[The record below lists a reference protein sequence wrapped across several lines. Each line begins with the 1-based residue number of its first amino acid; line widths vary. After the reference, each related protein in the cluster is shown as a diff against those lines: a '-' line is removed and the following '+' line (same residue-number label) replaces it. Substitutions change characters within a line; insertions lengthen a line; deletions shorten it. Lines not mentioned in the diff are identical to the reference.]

1 MSALSIQPTYPI
13 FTDIDGQPLEDGYVW
28 IGTANLDPQTNPI
41 NVYWDAALTL
51 PAAQPIR
58 TLDGY
63 PSNSGT
69 PARLYVNSDYSIRVM
84 NKNGSMVY
92 SAPQATERYSA
103 ALVAFTGFKG
113 QVGTVEDLAGNDG
126 ADWIGF
132 EPAGLDA
139 VSRSVQDKLRDA
151 VSVLDFGA
159 DPTGLTDTYAEV
171 QAAFDAVAAKGG
183 GTVYF
188 PSGTYLCNT
197 PLVLQYGVNLIGES
211 RANTKI
217 LKDSTTTK
225 AVTVYASALIPEIY
239 APSVLPNNI
248 NAILVLT
255 GTPGPG
261 RYTGT
266 ISDITFEG
274 TYAIAG
280 NYESQKVQLGIV
292 SVGSVSDFTLQN
304 CNINQVEYGAIFPTI
319 FVAEIRNNRISRCLH
334 GLGIDG
340 SSTSTAI
347 STNYANDCRT
357 YGFYLRALY
366 YSEVSGN
373 AVDFL
378 NDFNKYPDRTRL
390 CQAYVFRTMR
400 GCTVVNNGQEQT
412 LGRNWVLL
420 DFKSSIFEGN
430 FSIGL
435 GSDYTGA
442 DEIAWIYSD
451 NTLQGSLVKNNSN
464 WTYNAN
470 GLLFGGANPAKHHN
484 IYFTSTDLVRF
495 NEFTNNWVRQT
506 FGFVPIEAGYLNNV
520 PSNEPNLAVGGELVA
535 TYTNPLITAA
545 VPGDLSVT
553 YNANNKHFQHFIG
566 KLAHVWGC
574 FDVTITYTTA
584 SGRMEIGG
592 LPFNENQAWAIA
604 VSGVQGGSGLAK
616 KLGHFLWSN
625 FSITGVWY
633 DENDAQFNITDIPT
647 GTTVK
652 IFYDGWIQRLA

>member
-1 MSALSIQPTYPI
+1 MSALSIQPTFPI
-13 FTDIDGQPLEDGYVW
+13 FTETDGQPLENGYIW
-28 IGTANLDPQTNPI
+28 IGTANLDPQVNPI
-41 NVYWDAALTL
+41 NVYWDAALTIL
-51 PAAQPIR
+51 APQPIR
-58 TLDGY
+58 TLGGY
-63 PSNSGT
+63 PARNGT

-84 NKNGSMVY
+84 NKNGSLIY

-139 VSRSVQDKLRDA
+139 VPRSVQDKLRDA

-159 DPTGLTDTYAEV
+159 DPTGMTDTYAEV

-225 AVTVYASALIPEIY
+225 AVTVYAPALIPEIY

-261 RYTGT
+261 RYVGF

-274 TYAIAG
+274 TYATPG
-280 NYESQKVQLGIV
+280 DYESQKVQLGIV

-304 CNINQVEYGAIFPTI
+304 CNINKVQYGAIFPTI
-319 FVAEIRNNRISRCLH
+319 FVSEIRNNRISECLH

-347 STNYANDCRT
+347 STNYANNCRT

-366 YSEVSGN
+366 YSEISGN

-451 NTLQGSLVKNNSN
+451 NTLQGSLVKNNSS

-470 GLLFGGANPAKHHN
+470 GLLFGGADPAKHHN
-484 IYFTSTDLVRF
+484 IYFTSTDFVRF

-506 FGFVPIEAGYLNNV
+506 FAGVPVEAGYLNNV
-520 PSNEPNLAVGGELVA
+520 PTTWTNIAVGGDLVQ
-535 TYTNPLITAA
+535 TYTNPVITAQT
-545 VPGDLSVT
+545 VGDLSVT
-553 YNANNKHFQHFIG
+553 YNADNKHFQHQIG
-566 KLAHVWGC
+566 KLSHVWGV

-584 SGRMEIGG
+584 SGRMQIGG

-604 VSGVQGGSGLAK
+604 VSGVQGGSGLTK
-616 KLGHFLWSN
+616 KLGHFLWSG
-625 FSITGVWY
+625 FATTGVWY
-633 DENDAQFNITDIPT
+633 DENDAVFNITDIPT
-647 GTTVK
+647 GTSVK
-652 IFYDGWIQRLA
+652 IYYDGWIQRIA

>member
-1 MSALSIQPTYPI
+1 M
-13 FTDIDGQPLEDGYVW
+13 PLTKV
-28 IGTANLDPQTNPI
+28 
-41 NVYWDAALTL
+41 
-51 PAAQPIR
+51 
-58 TLDGY
+58 
-63 PSNSGT
+63 S
-69 PARLYVNSDYSIRVM
+69 YSMI
-84 NKNGSMVY
+84 
-92 SAPQATERYSA
+92 
-103 ALVAFTGFKG
+103 KG
-113 QVGTVEDLAGNDG
+113 AEFN
-126 ADWIGF
+126 
-132 EPAGLDA
+132 
-139 VSRSVQDKLRDA
+139 
-151 VSVLDFGA
+151 VLDYGA
-159 DPTGLTDTYAEV
+159 VGDGVSDDSVAIQT
-171 QAAFDAVAAKGG
+171 AFDAAATAGG
-183 GTVYF
+183 GTVYL

-225 AVTVYASALIPEIY
+225 AVTVYAPALIPDIY
-239 APSVLPNNI
+239 APSTLPSNI

-255 GTPGPG
+255 GAPGPG

-266 ISDITFEG
+266 ISEITFEG
-274 TYAIAG
+274 TYAIPG
-280 NYESQKVQLGIV
+280 NFESQKVQLGIV
-292 SVGSVSDFTLQN
+292 SIGSVSDFTLNN
-304 CNINQVEYGAIFPTI
+304 CNINRVEYGAIFPTI
-319 FVAEIRNNRISRCLH
+319 FVSEIRNNRISECLH

-347 STNYANDCRT
+347 STNYANNCRT

-378 NDFNKYPDRTRL
+378 NDFNRYPDRTRL
-390 CQAYVFRTMR
+390 CQAYVFRTFR
-400 GCTVVNNGQEQT
+400 GCTVTNNGQEQT

-470 GLLFGGANPAKHHN
+470 GLLFGGANSAKHHN

-506 FGFVPIEAGYLNNV
+506 LAGVPVEAGYGNNV
-520 PSNEPNLAVGGELVA
+520 PTNEINLGVGGELVS
-535 TYTNPLITAA
+535 TYTNPSITALT
-545 VPGDLSVT
+545 PGDLSVT
-553 YNANNKHFQHFIG
+553 YNAGNKHFLHNIG
-566 KLAHVWGC
+566 KISHVWGC

-604 VSGVQGGSGLAK
+604 VSGVQGGSGLTK
-616 KLGHFLWSN
+616 KLGHFLWTN
-625 FSITGVWY
+625 FSTTGVWY
-633 DENDAQFNITDIPT
+633 DENDAVFNITDVPT
-647 GTTVK
+647 GTTLQ

>member
-1 MSALSIQPTYPI
+1 M
-13 FTDIDGQPLEDGYVW
+13 
-28 IGTANLDPQTNPI
+28 
-41 NVYWDAALTL
+41 ALTKV
-51 PAAQPIR
+51 
-58 TLDGY
+58 
-63 PSNSGT
+63 S
-69 PARLYVNSDYSIRVM
+69 YSMI
-84 NKNGSMVY
+84 
-92 SAPQATERYSA
+92 Q
-103 ALVAFTGFKG
+103 
-113 QVGTVEDLAGNDG
+113 G
-126 ADWIGF
+126 AEF
-132 EPAGLDA
+132 N
-139 VSRSVQDKLRDA
+139 
-151 VSVLDFGA
+151 VLDYGA
-159 DPTGLTDTYAEV
+159 IGNGVNDDSIAV
-171 QAAFDAVAAKGG
+171 QAAFDAASAAGG
-183 GTVYF
+183 GTVYL

-211 RANTKI
+211 RANTIIK
-217 LKDSTTTK
+217 KDSTTTK
-225 AVTVYASALIPEIY
+225 SITIYANPLIPEIY
-239 APSVLPNNI
+239 APSTLPSNI

-266 ISDITFEG
+266 ISELTFEG
-274 TYAIAG
+274 TYDTPG
-280 NYESQKVQLGIV
+280 NYESQKVQFGIV
-292 SVGSVSDFTLQN
+292 SVGSVSDFTLQS
-304 CNINQVEYGAIFPTI
+304 CNINQVQYGVIFPTI

-373 AVDFL
+373 ACDFL

-390 CQAYVFRTMR
+390 CQAYVFRTFR
-400 GCTVVNNGQEQT
+400 GCTVVNNGQERT

-451 NTLQGSLVKNNSN
+451 NTMQGSLVKNNSN

-484 IYFTSTDLVRF
+484 IYFTSTDFVRF

-506 FGFVPIEAGYLNNV
+506 LTGVPVEAGYLNNV
-520 PSNEPNLAVGGELVA
+520 PSNEPNLAVGGDRVA
-535 TYTNPLITAA
+535 TYTDPLITAA
-545 VPGDLSVT
+545 TPGNLSIT
-553 YNANNKHFQHFIG
+553 YNSNNKHFQHNIG
-566 KLAHVWGC
+566 KITHVWGV

-584 SGRMEIGG
+584 SGRMEISG
-592 LPFNENQAWAIA
+592 LPFNENQPWAIA
-604 VSGVQGGSGLAK
+604 VSGVQGGSGLTK
-616 KLGHFLWSN
+616 KLGHFLWSATA
-625 FSITGVWY
+625 ITGVWY

-647 GTTVK
+647 GTTLQ
-652 IFYDGWIQRLA
+652 IYYDGWIQRLA

>member
-1 MSALSIQPTYPI
+1 MSLTKVSYSMIQGAE
-13 FTDIDGQPLEDGYVW
+13 FNV
-28 IGTANLDPQTNPI
+28 LD
-41 NVYWDAALTL
+41 Y
-51 PAAQPIR
+51 
-58 TLDGY
+58 
-63 PSNSGT
+63 
-69 PARLYVNSDYSIRVM
+69 
-84 NKNGSMVY
+84 
-92 SAPQATERYSA
+92 
-103 ALVAFTGFKG
+103 
-113 QVGTVEDLAGNDG
+113 G
-126 ADWIGF
+126 AD
-132 EPAGLDA
+132 
-139 VSRSVQDKLRDA
+139 ST
-151 VSVLDFGA
+151 GA
-159 DPTGLTDTYAEV
+159 TDTSTAI
-171 QAAFDAVAAKGG
+171 QAAFDAAAAAGG
-183 GTVYF
+183 GTVYL

-225 AVTVYASALIPEIY
+225 AVTVYAPALIPDIY
-239 APSVLPNNI
+239 APSTLPNNI

-304 CNINQVEYGAIFPTI
+304 CNINKVQYGVIFPTI
-319 FVAEIRNNRISRCLH
+319 FVAEIRNNRISDCLH

-340 SSTSTAI
+340 SSTSTSI
-347 STNYANDCRT
+347 STNYANNCRT

-520 PSNEPNLAVGGELVA
+520 PSNEINLAVGGDLVA

-545 VPGDLSVT
+545 TPGNLSVT
-553 YNANNKHFQHFIG
+553 YNAGNKHFYHYIG
-566 KLAHVWGC
+566 KLAHVWGV

-604 VSGVQGGSGLAK
+604 VSGVQGGSGLTK
-616 KLGHFLWSN
+616 KLGHFLWSAGAT
-625 FSITGVWY
+625 TGVWY
-633 DENDAQFNITDIPT
+633 DETDTTFNITDIPT
-647 GTTVK
+647 GTTLQ
-652 IFYDGWIQRLA
+652 IYYDGWIQRLA

>member
-1 MSALSIQPTYPI
+1 MPLTKVSYSMIQGAE
-13 FTDIDGQPLEDGYVW
+13 FNV
-28 IGTANLDPQTNPI
+28 LD
-41 NVYWDAALTL
+41 Y
-51 PAAQPIR
+51 
-58 TLDGY
+58 
-63 PSNSGT
+63 
-69 PARLYVNSDYSIRVM
+69 
-84 NKNGSMVY
+84 
-92 SAPQATERYSA
+92 
-103 ALVAFTGFKG
+103 
-113 QVGTVEDLAGNDG
+113 G
-126 ADWIGF
+126 AD
-132 EPAGLDA
+132 
-139 VSRSVQDKLRDA
+139 ST
-151 VSVLDFGA
+151 GA
-159 DPTGLTDTYAEV
+159 TDTSTAI
-171 QAAFDAVAAKGG
+171 QAAFDAAAAAGG
-183 GTVYF
+183 GTVYL

-225 AVTVYASALIPEIY
+225 AVTVYAPALIPEIY
-239 APSVLPNNI
+239 APSTLPNNI

-304 CNINQVEYGAIFPTI
+304 CNINQVQYGVIFPTI

-430 FSIGL
+430 FSVGL

-451 NTLQGSLVKNNSN
+451 NLLQGSLVKNNSN

-484 IYFTSTDLVRF
+484 IYFTSTGLVRF

-553 YNANNKHFQHFIG
+553 YNANNKHFYHYIG

-592 LPFNENQAWAIA
+592 LPFNENQAWSIA
-604 VSGVQGGSGLAK
+604 VSGVQGGSGLTK

-633 DENDAQFNITDIPT
+633 DENDAQFDITDIPT
-647 GTTVK
+647 GTTLQ
-652 IFYDGWIQRLA
+652 IYYDGWIQRLA